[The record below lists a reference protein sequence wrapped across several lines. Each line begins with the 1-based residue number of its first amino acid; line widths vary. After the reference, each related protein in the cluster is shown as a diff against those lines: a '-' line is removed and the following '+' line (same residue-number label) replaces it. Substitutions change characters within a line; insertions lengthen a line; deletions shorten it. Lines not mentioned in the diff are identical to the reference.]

1 MKHPQR
7 RKKYTNHSMSSG
19 KGVAWATSKIFTS
32 VYCKH
37 LDVRGPGFTELNK
50 PKKEVKPTIV
60 AIFKTIKNDD

>member
-1 MKHPQR
+1 
-7 RKKYTNHSMSSG
+7 MSSG